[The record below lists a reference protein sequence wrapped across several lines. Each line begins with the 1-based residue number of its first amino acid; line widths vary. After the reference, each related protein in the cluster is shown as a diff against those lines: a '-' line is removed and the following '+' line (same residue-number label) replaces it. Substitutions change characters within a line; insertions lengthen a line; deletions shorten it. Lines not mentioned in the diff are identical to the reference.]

1 MTTENAVLQ
10 FLGYRVDTMQYKLKP
25 DYTASSEAI
34 ELKPIF
40 NRIIQ
45 QANDDE
51 YHVTIGVELHQAALP
66 FDAELA
72 LTGRFKYK
80 GEIDVQKILKV
91 NAVAILY
98 PYVRSTLSLMTTLA
112 EVAPVII
119 PTINL
124 ARMFEQEEQQK
135 EEAPAN

>member
-34 ELKPIF
+34 ELNPIF

-51 YHVTIGVELHQAALP
+51 YHVTIGVELRQATLP

-124 ARMFEQEEQQK
+124 VRMFEQEEQQK
-135 EEAPAN
+135 EESPEN